1 MNNAS
6 RYKIAFFAALAVI
19 VALAGWRV
27 LDWRNAHREKI
38 SVAAE
43 APPSG
48 ALPAASPAAA
58 ATDIPLSPVQLTP
71 ERMQSIGV
79 KLGTAEIQ
87 NVSDAVRATG
97 NVEVDERRVA
107 SVQTRFPGWIRNV
120 YADASYQFI
129 RKGDPLFTI
138 YSPDCWR
145 KRTPRQ
151 CSPVA

>member
-19 VALAGWRV
+19 VALAGWLI
-27 LDWRNAHREKI
+27 LDWRSAHRAKT

-43 APPSG
+43 APTSD
-48 ALPAASPAAA
+48 AMPAPSPAAT
-58 ATDIPLSPVQLTP
+58 ATDVPLSPVQLTP
-71 ERMQSIGV
+71 EGMQSIGV

-97 NVEVDERRVA
+97 NVEVDERRIA
-107 SVQTRFPGWIRNV
+107 AVQTRFPGWIRNV

-129 RKGDPLFTI
+129 RKGEPL
-138 YSPDCWR
+138 
-145 KRTPRQ
+145 
-151 CSPVA
+151 